1 MVGPSPGPATPSAA
15 PLARLRDAVR
25 ALRLHQWSKNV
36 LVFLPLLAAHKA
48 LEPELLFRTLLAFLA
63 FGLVASGHYV
73 LNDLLDLEADRR
85 HARKRNRPFASGA
98 LPASAGVALVPALLA
113 AGVAVA
119 LLLPR
124 GFQAVLAGY
133 LAATS
138 AYSLALKRV
147 VILDVLLLAGLYTSR
162 MFAGA
167 FAADVPVSEWLA
179 SFSMFLFLSLA
190 LLKRA
195 SEIVETAQA
204 LHGRGYLASD
214 REPIFGMG
222 VASGY
227 LAVLVLALYV
237 SSNEVRL
244 LYSHPGWL
252 WALCPLVL
260 YWVSRLWIRAHRGE
274 VRDDPVLFALRDPAS
289 WLVAALGATILLLG
303 T

>member
-1 MVGPSPGPATPSAA
+1 MTPGAPPERPIRAGGPGSP
-15 PLARLRDAVR
+15 RDLIR

-36 LVFLPLLAAHKA
+36 LVALPLLAAHRA
-48 LEPELLFRTLLAFLA
+48 LEPELLARAALAFLA
-63 FGLVASGHYV
+63 FGLVASGLYV
-73 LNDLLDLEADRR
+73 LNDLVDLEADRR
-85 HARKRNRPFASGA
+85 HARKRSRPFASGA
-98 LPASAGVALVPALLA
+98 LPASTGMALVPVLLG

-133 LAATS
+133 LAATA
-138 AYSLALKRV
+138 AYSFALKRA

-162 MFAGA
+162 IFAGA
-167 FAADVPVSEWLA
+167 FATGVPVSEWLA

-190 LLKRA
+190 LLKRG

-237 SSNEVRL
+237 SSSEVRV
-244 LYSHPGWL
+244 LYSRPAWL

-260 YWVSRLWIRAHRGE
+260 YWVSRLWLRAHRGE
-274 VRDDPVLFALRDPAS
+274 VQDDPLLFAIRDPAS
-289 WLVAALGATILLLG
+289 WLVAALGAAILRLG